1 MSDSEYSDDK
11 RIRKIDSDIM
21 KFKQEL
27 QQAESELSGIGAR
40 LDGEIERLRSDAK
53 SKLETYE
60 GLRKRAREAETSW
73 KESDRRYKKAAGGKN
88 KEVSTAQKRVD
99 GLRARIKNA
108 EKTKIKRI
116 DEIEK
121 DKRKLVDK
129 AKKEKAKEMEK
140 LKAKEVDKVEE
151 EKKRELG
158 ID

>member
-11 RIRKIDSDIM
+11 KIRKIDSDIL

-27 QQAESELSGIGAR
+27 QQAESELAGIGAR
-40 LDGEIERLRSDAK
+40 LDGEIERLRTEAK
-53 SKLETYE
+53 STRDAFEDLQ
-60 GLRKRAREAETSW
+60 RRAREAESSW
-73 KESDRRYKKAAGGKN
+73 KDVDKRYQKASGGKD
-88 KEVSTAQKRVD
+88 KEVSNARKKVD
-99 GLRARIKNA
+99 VLKKRIKNA

-121 DKRKLVDK
+121 SKRKLVEK

-140 LKAKEVDKVEE
+140 LKSEEVGKVEE

-158 ID
+158 LD

>member
-11 RIRKIDSDIM
+11 KIRKIDSDIL

-27 QQAESELSGIGAR
+27 QQAESELAGIGAR
-40 LDGEIERLRSDAK
+40 LDGEIERLRSEAK
-53 SKLETYE
+53 AKLDTYE
-60 GLRKRAREAETSW
+60 GLRKRAREAETIW
-73 KESDRRYKKAAGGKN
+73 KDADKRYKKASGGKD
-88 KEVSTAQKRVD
+88 KEISIVKKKVD
-99 GLRARIKNA
+99 VLRNRIKNA
-108 EKTKIKRI
+108 EKTKVKRI

-121 DKRKLVDK
+121 GKRKIVEK

-140 LKAKEVDKVEE
+140 IKAEEVGKVEE